1 MALAL
6 QGTGFK
12 SIDVIA
18 EPKDHGY
25 RITISWVPPEGRG
38 ARKPREFTLST
49 RNMSQKRAGPLGA
62 GGGAA
67 VEEIILRHCISRGPR
82 WLGMSSPRQLGSEI
96 ATLFRNLS
104 RNPRYADA
112 MEIAAEE
119 RMKTRGDEKGKGRS
133 PDGGGGLRPEGVQVK
148 RMSKSFIAPDTTR
161 NTGATY
167 AVLGP
172 SFSGKTTLL
181 VDGLNRLTREELDA
195 YDGIFFFTE
204 SENAEPLEGL
214 SDRVRAK
221 FMGIYKCFCK
231 QILAVIKKL
240 NDLTKNGFRFLVV
253 FDDITTLR
261 GDAITKMVL
270 TLRNAGIST
279 VLLIQHSKLLNPGQ
293 RQSIHHYYIFNLRT
307 EEWVYMLQG
316 FLATH
321 IRDLFPEVAQARSQE
336 TAEFLRTYM
345 RDKIIHFDQRTD
357 TIEFFSKDSIDR

>member
-1 MALAL
+1 MQ

-38 ARKPREFTLST
+38 VRKPREFTLST
-49 RNMSQKRAGPLGA
+49 RNMSQKRKLPLDA

-104 RNPRYADA
+104 RNPRYAEA

-119 RMKTRGDEKGKGRS
+119 RTRTRGER
-133 PDGGGGLRPEGVQVK
+133 GGEAKTGATGEGGVQVQ
-148 RMSKSFIAPDTTR
+148 RMSRSFIAPDTSR

-181 VDGLNRLTREELDA
+181 VDGLNRLTRDELDA

-321 IRDLFPEVAQARSQE
+321 IRDLFPEVANARSQE
-336 TAEFLRTYM
+336 TAEFLRSFM

-357 TIEFFSKDSIDR
+357 TIEFFSKESVKN

>member
-1 MALAL
+1 MAGEVPAN
-6 QGTGFK
+6 GFK
-12 SIDVIA
+12 HIDVIA
-18 EPKDHGY
+18 EPKEHGY
-25 RITISWVPPEGRG
+25 RVTIAWVPPEGRG

-49 RNMSQKRAGPLGA
+49 RNMSQKRAGPLA
-62 GGGAA
+62 EGGAPA
-67 VEEIILRHCISRGPR
+67 VEEIVLRHCVSRGPR
-82 WLGMSSPRQLGSEI
+82 WLAMSSPRQLGSEI
-96 ATLFRNLS
+96 ATLFRNIS
-104 RNPRYADA
+104 RSPRYADA
-112 MEIAAEE
+112 MRAAAEE
-119 RMKTRGDEKGKGRS
+119 REKTRGKERKGGKAS
-133 PDGGGGLRPEGVQVK
+133 DGVEVK
-148 RMSKSFIAPDTTR
+148 RMTKSFIAPDTTR

-181 VDGLNRLTREELDA
+181 VDGLNRLTRDELDA

-221 FMGIYKCFCK
+221 FMGIFKCFCRK
-231 QILAVIKKL
+231 ILAVIKKL
-240 NDLTKNGFRFLVV
+240 NDLTKNGFRFLVI

-293 RQSIHHYYIFNLRT
+293 RQSIHHYYLFNLRT
-307 EEWVYMLQG
+307 EEWVYMLHG

-321 IRDLFPEVAQARSQE
+321 IRELFPEVAHARAQE
-336 TAEFLRTYM
+336 TAEFLRVFM
-345 RDKIIHFDQRTD
+345 KDKIIHFDQRMD
-357 TIEFFSKDSIDR
+357 TIEFFAKNSIDTR